1 MLDRKLIRKDP
12 ERVREGLRKKGAVF
26 DLDGFLALDERLRA
40 LIQETEN
47 LKRERN
53 EVSQEISRLKKE
65 HGDASSLLQRMK
77 QNSDRIKEVDAEIKG
92 VSDRLDELALLV
104 PNLPHDSVPVGTCPE
119 HNVVRR
125 QWGTIPEPAVAPRP
139 HWEIGEKLG
148 ILDLAAGS
156 NLSGRGFVVLRGD
169 GALLSRALVTF
180 MLDVHRAQGYE
191 EVSVPYMVNRACM
204 IGTGQLPKL
213 AEDMYCSE
221 RDDLFLIPTA
231 EVPLTNLYRE
241 SILDGAR
248 LPVKLTAASPCFRRE
263 AGSYGQDTRGL
274 VRVHQFDKVEMV
286 KLTLPEASYEELESL
301 TTDATAILEALELPH
316 RVVELCTM
324 DLSFGAAKCYDL
336 ETYAPGTGRWLEVSS
351 CSNFEDFQ
359 ARRANIRF
367 KRRPDSKPEFVHTL
381 NGSGLALPRIIATIL
396 EFNQTPTG
404 KVRIPTA
411 LVPYMGGKEYLEA

>member
-12 ERVREGLRKKGAVF
+12 DRVREGLRKKGSAF
-26 DLDGFLALDERLRA
+26 DLDGFLALDDRQRA

-47 LKRERN
+47 LKHERN

-65 HGDASSLLQRMK
+65 NRDASSILERMK
-77 QNSDRIKEVDAEIKG
+77 KNSDRIKEIDAELKVIAE
-92 VSDRLDELALLV
+92 RLEELALFM
-104 PNLPHDSVPVGTCPE
+104 PNLPHDSVPYGTCPE

-125 QWGTIPEPAVAPRP
+125 QWGTLPERSIEPLP

-156 NLSGRGFVVLRGD
+156 SLGGRGFVVLRGD
-169 GALLSRALVTF
+169 GSLLSRALVTL
-180 MLDVHRAQGYE
+180 MLDIHRAQGYE
-191 EVSVPYMVNRACM
+191 EISVPYLVTRACM
-204 IGTGQLPKL
+204 VGTGQLPKL
-213 AEDMYCSE
+213 AEDMYASE
-221 RDDLFLIPTA
+221 KDDLFLIPTA
-231 EVPLTNLYRE
+231 EVPLTNMYRE

-263 AGSYGQDTRGL
+263 AGSYGQETRGL

-286 KLTLPEASYEELESL
+286 KLSLPEASYEELESL
-301 TTDATAILEALELPH
+301 TSDATAILEALELPY
-316 RVVELCTM
+316 RVIELCTM

-336 ETYAPGTGRWLEVSS
+336 ETYAPGMGRWLEVSS

-367 KRRPDSKPEFVHTL
+367 KRRPNEKPEFVHTL
-381 NGSGLALPRIIATIL
+381 NGSGLALPRVIATIL
-396 EFNQTPTG
+396 ELNQTPTG

-411 LVPYMGGKEYLEA
+411 LVPYMGGREYLEA